1 MRNAR
6 LTITT
11 SSIALAFGA
20 LIAVPAQA
28 QQTTPDA
35 TAPAPATVDAPSNIQ
50 SPDCPDENQDGVCDP
65 ISTLSNADTSAQ
77 SDQAIVV
84 TGSRIRRDE
93 FSTIEPITVV
103 TAEEITQAG
112 FNSAGD
118 ALQSNAVTAG
128 SGQINNYYAGFVTDG
143 GTGANTLGLRNLGPA
158 RTLVLLNGRRLSP
171 AGTRGSVLAADL
183 NVLPTSIIERIEV
196 LKAGASSVYGSDA
209 IAGVVNII
217 TDKKIR
223 GLTIEAQAN
232 VPEVGNG
239 IDRRVAASFG
249 FGAGPLNIIGSVEF
263 RKRDGLTLNQ
273 VDFTRCPVRGFLDGE
288 GSEFGSG
295 DPFPIGDPRNC
306 FSIDNGGVTINTLGV
321 PTRNAVSRANGTIGR
336 FNRLAPN
343 AAVTTGTPG
352 FEGVS
357 LANRDS
363 FDPVSQ
369 NEFLV
374 TPVKTLTG
382 FLSGTYELDALGG
395 AELYAEVL
403 ATRRKSS
410 APLYRQLSLDY
421 LRGSPLLPEIFR
433 NGLFANPNE
442 TSSGQQIAARAF
454 IGFGLT
460 DSNQTVDYV
469 RAGGGIRG
477 DLAILPGW
485 RYDAYVGKSWTD
497 GSYEIESFLT
507 DRVANSLLV
516 TQNAN
521 GTFSC
526 ANAASLPNCV
536 AAPVLNA
543 DTIGGRLPEAFKNY
557 ILQNT
562 VGTNKFRETTA
573 VASIDGPLFALP
585 GGDVQLAVGAEYRKQ
600 RIDDTPDINAQ
611 QGNLLGLTRSDP
623 TRGSDSVKEVFAEIY
638 LPLLKARP
646 FFYNLSLNASARYTD
661 YRSYGGDTTYKV
673 AGEWEF
679 LRGIGIRGS
688 YGTSYRAPAL
698 AEQFLGATSGFL
710 GGGNDPC
717 DLGNFPVNDDG
728 DVDPSQF
735 SANQQLVA
743 NNCSAV
749 GIDVTTFRQNNGITT
764 FTRGGAEFGLEAE
777 TSRNFSIGAV
787 VQPRLPDAFGQF
799 SLALDYFDIKVENG
813 VSSLGAATILN
824 RCYGDSAFNATA
836 GFCRFV
842 NRDANNILRVNSDYV
857 NLATDIVKGY
867 EFNGRYSRDLFGG
880 RFVFNANVTK
890 YTEQSTKL
898 FQEEFLTD
906 ANGTYVTPDWV
917 GSFDA
922 TYRKG
927 AVTFRYGVDWTDS
940 SSGTYDFFA
949 FDEQTGT
956 VDEELAQDFRDIYVL
971 EVPDYFLHNASV
983 QFNVN
988 PKFELTVGV
997 RNLFNKQPPRISA
1010 AVTTVGNAPLYSGYD
1025 YVGRSFFVNA
1035 TFGL

>member
-1 MRNAR
+1 MRSLR

-11 SSIALAFGA
+11 STLALGA
-20 LIAVPAQA
+20 LLASPAAA
-28 QQTTPDA
+28 QQAETAPPAPTSTDTPA
-35 TAPAPATVDAPSNIQ
+35 TAPT
-50 SPDCPDENQDGVCDP
+50 PDCPDANQDGVCDP
-65 ISTLSNADTSAQ
+65 AATLSNADTSAQ
-77 SDQAIVV
+77 NDGTITV
-84 TGSRIRRDE
+84 TGSRLRRDE

-118 ALQSNAVTAG
+118 ALQSNSVTAG
-128 SGQINNYYAGFVTDG
+128 AGQINNYYAGFVTDG

-217 TDKKIR
+217 TDRKIR
-223 GLTIEAQAN
+223 GLTIEAQVN
-232 VPEVGNG
+232 VPEVGAG
-239 IDRRVAASFG
+239 IDRRIAGSFG
-249 FGAGPLNIIGSVEF
+249 FGSGPLNIIGSVEY
-263 RKRDGLTLNQ
+263 RKREGLALHQ
-273 VDFTRCPVRGFLDGE
+273 AEFTRCPVPGYLDGE
-288 GSEFGSG
+288 GSAFGSG
-295 DPFPIGDPRNC
+295 DPYPIGDPRNC
-306 FSIDNGGVTINTLGV
+306 FTIDNGGVTINTLGV
-321 PTRNAVSRANGTIGR
+321 PTRQAVSRASGALGN
-336 FNRLAPN
+336 FNRLRPN
-343 AAVTTGTPG
+343 AAITTGTPG
-352 FEGVS
+352 FEGVG
-357 LANRDS
+357 LYNRDS
-363 FDPVSQ
+363 FDPQSQ
-369 NEFLV
+369 REFLV

-382 FLSGTYELDALGG
+382 FLSGTYDLDALGG

-410 APLYRQLSLDY
+410 APLYRQITLDY
-421 LRGSPLLPEIFR
+421 LTGSPLVPEIFR
-433 NGLFANPNE
+433 NGRFAAANE
-442 TSSGQQIAARAF
+442 TSSGQTISARAF

-469 RAGGGIRG
+469 RAGGGLRG
-477 DLAILPGW
+477 DLNFLKGW
-485 RYDAYVGKSWTD
+485 RYDIYVGKSWTD
-497 GSYEIESFLT
+497 GRYEIESFLT

-516 TQNAN
+516 TQNAD
-521 GTFSC
+521 GSFRC

-536 AAPVLNA
+536 AAPALTA
-543 DTIGGRLPEAFKNY
+543 ETIGGQLPQAYRDY

-585 GGDVQLAVGAEYRKQ
+585 GGDAQLALGAEYRKQ

-623 TRGSDSVKEVFAEIY
+623 TRGSDSVKEVFAEIL
-638 LPLLKARP
+638 LPILKRRP

-710 GGGNDPC
+710 SGANDPC
-717 DLGNFPVNDDG
+717 DIGNFPVNDAG
-728 DVDPSQF
+728 DVDPTLF
-735 SANQQLVA
+735 SANQQLIA
-743 NNCSAV
+743 NNCRTV
-749 GIDVTTFRQNNGITT
+749 GIDVATFRQNNGITT

-777 TSRNFSIGAV
+777 TSRNWSVGAV
-787 VQPRLPDAFGQF
+787 IQPRLPEAFGSI

-813 VSSLGAATILN
+813 VSSLGAGTILN
-824 RCYGDSAFNATA
+824 RCYADTAFSATA

-842 NRDANNILRVNSDYV
+842 TRDANNALTVNSDYV
-857 NLATDIVKGY
+857 NLATDVVKGF
-867 EFNGRYSRDLFGG
+867 EFNGRYARDLFGG
-880 RFVFNANVTK
+880 RFVLNANVTK
-890 YTEQSTKL
+890 YTKQATKL
-898 FQEEFLTD
+898 FAEEFLTD

-927 AVTFRYGVDWTDS
+927 AVTLRYGVDWTDS
-940 SSGTYDFFA
+940 SSGTYDYFA
-949 FDEQTGT
+949 FDEQTGQ
-956 VDEELAQDFRDIYVL
+956 VDQDLAQFYRDNYLL

-983 QFNVN
+983 QFNV
-988 PKFELTVGV
+988 KKDFQLTVGV
-997 RNLFNKQPPRISA
+997 RNIFDKKPPRISA

-1025 YVGRSFFVNA
+1025 YTGRSFFVNA